1 MTLHIFNPEHDL
13 AMAANLKNFTAS
25 HSVRAFRTD
34 MGFLPALW
42 AGDDDMVMVEDAK
55 RAYATLKKIRARLA
69 ASGCKAGGNVE
80 FVMPGEIAGMK
91 VEKIDVW
98 GWDSAIVNSI
108 LQNGIICDTLPDMGH
123 LEMIRKL
130 SHRQTATGLLK
141 KFAGDIFVGESF
153 FCGNVDMVAE
163 LLYRYGRIVIKAPW
177 SCSGR
182 GIRFAE

>member
-98 GWDSAIVNSI
+98 G
-108 LQNGIICDTLPDMGH
+108 
-123 LEMIRKL
+123 
-130 SHRQTATGLLK
+130 
-141 KFAGDIFVGESF
+141 
-153 FCGNVDMVAE
+153 
-163 LLYRYGRIVIKAPW
+163 
-177 SCSGR
+177 
-182 GIRFAE
+182 